1 MTTPVLILTLTL
13 MVAAMAASVS
23 DHASHAA
30 ATDLAAM
37 RAKHA
42 ADALVETCLSDADC
56 VLPSHASACSGAD
69 SVVITAEVEWSP
81 RLWHALDTATA
92 TRYVAYDTGAD
103 PNPVLSTRL
112 ARAAA
117 KTCATP

>member
-1 MTTPVLILTLTL
+1 MTTPMLVLMLTL
-13 MVAAMAASVS
+13 MVAAMAVSVS

-56 VLPSHASACSGAD
+56 VMPSHASACTGAD
-69 SVVITAEVEWSP
+69 SVAITAEVQWSP
-81 RLWHALDTATA
+81 RLWHTLDTATA

-103 PNPVLSTRL
+103 PNPALATRL

-117 KTCATP
+117 KACATP